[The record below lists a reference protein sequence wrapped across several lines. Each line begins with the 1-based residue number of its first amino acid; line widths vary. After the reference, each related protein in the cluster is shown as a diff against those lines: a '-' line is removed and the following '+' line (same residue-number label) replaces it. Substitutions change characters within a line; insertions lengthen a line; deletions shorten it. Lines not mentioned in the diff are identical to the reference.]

1 MTISIATLGVDLR
14 TDGLKKGEADLKRVE
29 SQGRRTADS
38 LDDAGKRGSRGLSS
52 IRDSASRASTAV
64 AGLVAAFGF
73 DRALRGIISITNEFT
88 QLESRLR
95 LVTDS
100 SEQLAKVQNELQAIS
115 VRARGSYTGLTD
127 LYVRLAQ
134 AGGELGASQ
143 AELLQFTEGVSN
155 ALTLSGASAQ
165 SASGALT
172 QLSQALGGGIVRA
185 EEFNSILEGAP
196 EIARAVARNLDGV
209 GGSIGRLRQEVVAG
223 NVTSEA
229 FFRAFLDGSEE
240 TSAAAQGM
248 ERTVSQA
255 AQQFQNTLGLA
266 ISQTDMSGFVD
277 SIDSLSDALSDPA
290 VLDGLTTVA
299 SGIVTIADASA
310 KAVAWLGRLGVT
322 IGETAGELALQR
334 DEMGFLEKA
343 FKTLNPLALA
353 YSLTQAKAGRDA
365 KLAREEAESGARG
378 VIAYVDGLTKL
389 EGQVDLT
396 GKAFFEFGKGAEQA
410 GTAAEVLD
418 GKVQAQIVAMRRVNE
433 LIDQGVERGA
443 AEARVKLELA
453 GATASQITEYLALRE
468 AIDATTKAT
477 ETLST
482 AEADRLAD
490 LQEQIAFQTR
500 INELMRDGRTE
511 SEARFVAEFE
521 AADALTRQLMVQ
533 QQVTEGLANA
543 QNEAARAATATAEA
557 SKRAQEEAAT
567 AAQRAADKTAA
578 AAQRMRDEL
587 NRGITDGL
595 LRGFEAGKSFA
606 DNFIDVLKAQFQA
619 LVLRPTISFI
629 VSGIQGAISQIGGA
643 AFSSLTGG
651 GGIAGL
657 LGGAG
662 GGIGSAIFNGTLPL
676 IDAIGN
682 TFPTLASSLTNLSA
696 SLTALSPGMLTLG
709 AAGAA
714 GLFAVGRGLAVD
726 NSRVGENVQGAA
738 AVLNPLSLVASG
750 LDRITGG
757 GAFGT
762 KFKTVGQELTLS
774 VEDGVI
780 ESMLWVT
787 QSRKRSGFRGRKWR
801 AWSEEFNTEI
811 FQAAFDSLAETA
823 GQAARLAGTGLDLS
837 ATIQRDIFREENG
850 AQLAFDDLATVIAE
864 RIVPGIRDFS
874 REGETV
880 ASTFA
885 RITAQA
891 QGLDAGL
898 MGLNTSLSGVALFE
912 QAERLTQVF
921 GDQLSGSMS
930 SLQSVLLTSE
940 QQFENLRTVL
950 SGALD
955 EVGVALT
962 DSRENL
968 LGVVQGLDLTTESGI
983 RAYEVL
989 LAAAPQLGQFFDTLE
1004 QRQAEA
1010 AQEAER
1016 LAEEQRRAAEA
1027 ALQAEL
1033 ALAAARQQQRR
1044 GLLDQIAV
1052 LTSLDPEMTQLEQR
1066 FRDLRAEVGNDVGL
1080 IELVNRLSE
1089 LEVGALLAARAAE
1102 TAAAAQQ
1109 AMADAITAA
1118 QSRVSSAEQALEQAQ
1133 EAQRNAQVAVLNEQI
1148 EGERARFAVIQEGI
1162 RNQLAAETASINAR
1176 IAGAREVASA
1186 SQALVGLLG
1195 GAASSVAGLSLSRSQ
1210 ALSNLQNIGAGRLR
1224 NTPGLER
1231 SVSAAQQFEPDEF
1244 ASQIEMATAQSLT
1257 AETLAQLAGR
1267 AEKQLSADERT
1278 VDVLERSLTE
1288 AQARADRELAVAE
1301 AQHLVE
1307 IEMIDEQIRLIN
1319 NTVSA
1324 IEQLRI
1330 ANQGVAQA
1338 EAELD
1343 AARGELL
1350 RAQHAQLLSQGNT
1363 ANSLASQQLSAL
1375 RGIEG
1380 SIGAILSESVPGF
1393 ASGGMHSGGLR
1404 VVGEN
1409 GPELEATGPAR
1420 IWNQQQIGAAVGGS
1434 SGDPALRAEVAAL
1447 RREVASLTNAM
1458 TQTARNTARSA
1469 NTLDRVETQGIPV
1482 QVVE

>member
-1 MTISIATLGVDLR
+1 VPIVLGETETAAT
-14 TDGLKKGEADLKRVE
+14 
-29 SQGRRTADS
+29 
-38 LDDAGKRGSRGLSS
+38 
-52 IRDSASRASTAV
+52 
-64 AGLVAAFGF
+64 
-73 DRALRGIISITNEFT
+73 
-88 QLESRLR
+88 
-95 LVTDS
+95 
-100 SEQLAKVQNELQAIS
+100 
-115 VRARGSYTGLTD
+115 
-127 LYVRLAQ
+127 
-134 AGGELGASQ
+134 
-143 AELLQFTEGVSN
+143 
-155 ALTLSGASAQ
+155 
-165 SASGALT
+165 
-172 QLSQALGGGIVRA
+172 
-185 EEFNSILEGAP
+185 
-196 EIARAVARNLDGV
+196 
-209 GGSIGRLRQEVVAG
+209 
-223 NVTSEA
+223 
-229 FFRAFLDGSEE
+229 
-240 TSAAAQGM
+240 AAAD
-248 ERTVSQA
+248 
-255 AQQFQNTLGLA
+255 A
-266 ISQTDMSGFVD
+266 IG
-277 SIDSLSDALSDPA
+277 
-290 VLDGLTTVA
+290 
-299 SGIVTIADASA
+299 
-310 KAVAWLGRLGVT
+310 
-322 IGETAGELALQR
+322 
-334 DEMGFLEKA
+334 
-343 FKTLNPLALA
+343 N
-353 YSLTQAKAGRDA
+353 
-365 KLAREEAESGARG
+365 
-378 VIAYVDGLTKL
+378 
-389 EGQVDLT
+389 
-396 GKAFFEFGKGAEQA
+396 
-410 GTAAEVLD
+410 
-418 GKVQAQIVAMRRVNE
+418 
-433 LIDQGVERGA
+433 
-443 AEARVKLELA
+443 
-453 GATASQITEYLALRE
+453 
-468 AIDATTKAT
+468 
-477 ETLST
+477 LST

-557 SKRAQEEAAT
+557 NKRAQEEAAT
-567 AAQRAADKTAA
+567 AAQRAADETAA

-606 DNFIDVLKAQFQA
+606 DNFIDVLKAQFQS

-629 VSGIQGAISQIGGA
+629 VSGIQSAIGQIGGA

-657 LGGAG
+657 LGGTS
-662 GGIGSAIFNGTLPL
+662 GGIGAAIFNGTLPL

-696 SLTALSPGMLTLG
+696 SLTALSPGMLALG

-762 KFKTVGQELTLS
+762 KFRTVGQELTLS

-837 ATIQRDIFREENG
+837 ATIQRDIFRDENG

-880 ASTFA
+880 ATTFA

-912 QAERLTQVF
+912 QAERLSQVF

-950 SGALD
+950 SGALG

-968 LGVVQGLDLTTESGI
+968 LGIVQGLDLTTESGI

-989 LAAAPQLGQFFDTLE
+989 LAAAPQLGQFFDTLD
-1004 QRQAEA
+1004 QRADEA
-1010 AQEAER
+1010 ARNAEQV
-1016 LAEEQRRAAEA
+1016 AAASEQAR
-1027 ALQAEL
+1027 QAEL
-1033 ALAAARQQQRR
+1033 ALAAARYQQSR

-1066 FRDLRAEVGNDVGL
+1066 FRDLRAEAGQDVGL

-1162 RNQLAAETASINAR
+1162 RDQLAAETASINAR
-1176 IAGAREVASA
+1176 IAGARDVASA
-1186 SQALVGLLG
+1186 SQALVGLLS
-1195 GAASSVAGLSLSRSQ
+1195 GAASSVAGLSLSRAQ
-1210 ALSNLQNIGAGRLR
+1210 ALSNLQSIGAGRLSV
-1224 NTPGLER
+1224 TPGLER
-1231 SVSAAQQFEPDEF
+1231 SVSAAQQFEADDF

-1278 VDVLERSLTE
+1278 VDVLERSLIY

-1409 GPELEATGPAR
+1409 GPELEATGPSR
-1420 IWNQQQIGAAVGGS
+1420 IWNQQQIGAAVGGG
-1434 SGDPALRAEVAAL
+1434 GDPALRAEVAAL
-1447 RREVASLTNAM
+1447 RREVASLNNVM

-1469 NTLDRVETQGIPV
+1469 NTLDRVETQGVPM
-1482 QVVE
+1482 QVIE